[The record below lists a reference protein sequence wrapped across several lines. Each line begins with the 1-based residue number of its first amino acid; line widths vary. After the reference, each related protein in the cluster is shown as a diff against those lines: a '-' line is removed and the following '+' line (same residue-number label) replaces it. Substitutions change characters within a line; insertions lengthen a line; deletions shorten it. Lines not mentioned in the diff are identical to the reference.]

1 MAIHLGGRLD
11 SLMELD
17 ILSCVPFSS
26 PVSKVRKILGG
37 GVQMNRRIRIFSLIV
52 FVLAAVSLLV
62 AQDNPFVGTW
72 KLDVAKSKYNPGP
85 PPQSQTRTWD
95 ASGMVMVNS
104 VGATGKSLS
113 YGYTIKGDGKEY
125 PTMGA
130 IPNTADK
137 ITSKKVGANT
147 YEANFTKA
155 GKHVETTT
163 FQVSNGG
170 KTLTIHAKGFTDAG
184 EFDNT
189 TVWDKQ

>member
-1 MAIHLGGRLD
+1 MRL
-11 SLMELD
+11 LKL
-17 ILSCVPFSS
+17 LA
-26 PVSKVRKILGG
+26 L
-37 GVQMNRRIRIFSLIV
+37 NLIV
-52 FVLAAVSLLV
+52 LTLFAADS
-62 AQDNPFVGTW
+62 PFVGTW
-72 KLDVAKSKYNPGP
+72 KLNVSKSKYNPGP

-104 VGATGKSLS
+104 IGATGATSS

-137 ITSKKVGANT
+137 MTSKKIDANT

-163 FQVSNGG
+163 FTVSNGG
-170 KTLTIHAKGFTDAG
+170 KTLTIHAKGVNPAG
-184 EFDNT
+184 EFDNLI
-189 TVWDKQ
+189 VWIKQ